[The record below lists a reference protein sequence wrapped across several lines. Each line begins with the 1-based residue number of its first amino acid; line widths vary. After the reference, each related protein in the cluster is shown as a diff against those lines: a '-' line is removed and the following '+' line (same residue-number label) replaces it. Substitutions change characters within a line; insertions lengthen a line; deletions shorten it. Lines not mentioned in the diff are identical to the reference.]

1 MFLGVLLL
9 RQNKT
14 FKIKTENGVSLFHN
28 PIIKNVDGMIQIDN
42 YSFLLSSVKSMLVDK
57 KTGNVTLDFT
67 GDKVESLCDSI
78 EFAHEYASSLDW

>member
-1 MFLGVLLL
+1 
-9 RQNKT
+9 
-14 FKIKTENGVSLFHN
+14 
-28 PIIKNVDGMIQIDN
+28 MIQIDN